1 MEEDNFSEEL
11 FSTEVASELSE
22 AVIEEDEDQ
31 EIADP
36 EALPEDVLDVRVSRN
51 CIDRPQNMTVLIE
64 LLLMNQDSLPKYL
77 QHPLHKAIG
86 ERYNPYV
93 EQIASF
99 DCEADSLDFPS
110 HEEVV
115 L

>member
-1 MEEDNFSEEL
+1 M
-11 FSTEVASELSE
+11 
-22 AVIEEDEDQ
+22 
-31 EIADP
+31 
-36 EALPEDVLDVRVSRN
+36 LDVRVSRN

-64 LLLMNQDSLPKYL
+64 LLLRDETSLPKYL

-99 DCEADSLDFPS
+99 DCESDSLDFPA
-110 HEEVV
+110 HEEVSMAST
-115 L
+115 

>member
-1 MEEDNFSEEL
+1 MIHHFVMMRLKDGIFDRAAEQDY
-11 FSTEVASELSE
+11 
-22 AVIEEDEDQ
+22 
-31 EIADP
+31 IATFDAIR

-64 LLLMNQDSLPKYL
+64 LLLRDETSLPKYL

-86 ERYNPYV
+86 ERYNPHV

-99 DCEADSLDFPS
+99 DCEADSLEFPA
-110 HEEVV
+110 HEEVY